1 VSEHDTSTDP
11 LPAEQG
17 QPIPEQ
23 TSWLGRLLRAA
34 LENKLIV
41 GVAVAGLIL
50 GGLITAPFDWDLG
63 PLPREPVPVDAIP
76 DIGDNQQIVF
86 TEWAGHSPRD
96 IDDQVTLPLTTAL
109 LGLKDVRT
117 IRSSSMYGFSSI
129 YVIFEDGAEFY
140 ESRTRLQEKL
150 FSLPPDLLPDGVQPR
165 LGPDATALGQ
175 IYWYTLEG
183 RDPHGDPTG
192 GWDLEELRNVQDY
205 YVKYALMAADG
216 VAEVASV
223 GGYQREFHVELDPEA
238 MRVYDVTIDQV
249 YRAIAQGN
257 LDVSARTIE
266 INRVEYFVRGIGF
279 LENVQQLRDAVVRPT
294 DAGAIL
300 MDQVAVVTL
309 GPARRR
315 GALDKGGAEA
325 VGGVAV
331 ARYGAN
337 PMAVIQSVK
346 KAVQATRDSMPR
358 KALVDL
364 TEVSR
369 AEVRAYAEAQ
379 GFSAFTD
386 GVIDQDAWLSH
397 LSTTPRDRWPDWA
410 TISQLQVV
418 PFYDRTE
425 LIHETLGT
433 LEDAL
438 THQVLITLVVVI
450 LMVMHLRSSLLIG
463 TMLPL
468 AVLVTFIAMK
478 LGGVDA
484 NIVALSGIAIAIGT
498 IVDMGIV
505 LCENILRH
513 LDQADEQTPRL
524 EVIHRAT
531 SEVGGAVL
539 TAVATTVIS
548 FLPVFTMS
556 GEEGRM
562 FRPLAFT
569 KTFVLIASVLIA
581 LLVLPT
587 MAWLV
592 FRRRGAADSASKR
605 SRQIGAWIINIAIVL
620 VVFTVLT
627 ILWLPLGP
635 QRGLARN
642 LLFSGGLIAVLIG
655 FFRAFQWAYPAILGW
670 CLRHKLAFLSIPT
683 VLIVIALAV
692 WLGAATVFS
701 PVRNAL
707 EPVGLDDEFS
717 ETRLWV
723 HGQQQFPGL
732 GREFMPSLDEGSFL
746 WMPTI
751 SVHGSI
757 AEALDTLSYQDRAIQ
772 SIPEVSEVVGKL
784 GRVDSAL
791 DPAPVSMVETVI
803 HYKPE
808 YATLPDGTRVRQ
820 WRDHIHSAD
829 DIWDEIVER
838 ASYPGATSAPKLQP
852 IETRLVMLQTGMT
865 AKLGV
870 KVHGE
875 DLQDLETAAVAIE
888 QELRTVPEVVPGSV
902 NASRVVGK
910 PYLVVDVQDPNSRAR
925 RQVHGVTAAKVLRT
939 LQTAVGG
946 RVASMTIEGRRRYA
960 IRLMYPRGLRDELER
975 IERIH
980 VATPSGA
987 QVPLTE
993 LADVQYRRGP
1003 QRIQSEDTFKV
1014 TYVTFGG
1021 KTGVAEV
1028 DVVKAA
1034 REHLRQAIDRGDL
1047 LLPEGISY
1055 EFAGAYEAELRASRT
1070 LSFILPV
1077 ACAAIFV
1084 ILYLQFRSVGT
1095 TGIIFIGIFVA
1106 FSGGFALLWLY
1117 AQPWAGDF
1125 EVLGRRMRDVFQMSP
1140 VNLSVAVWVG
1150 FLALLG
1156 IATDDGVVM
1165 GTYLEQSFRRR
1176 DPDNVEEI
1184 RSAVVAAGTRRVR
1197 ACLMTTATTILALLP
1212 VLTSTGRGSDI
1223 MVPMAIPSMGGMTIE
1238 VLTMLVVPV
1247 LYCLIRETRLRAGR
1261 KSRQ

>member
-1 VSEHDTSTDP
+1 
-11 LPAEQG
+11 
-17 QPIPEQ
+17 
-23 TSWLGRLLRAA
+23 
-34 LENKLIV
+34 
-41 GVAVAGLIL
+41 
-50 GGLITAPFDWDLG
+50 
-63 PLPREPVPVDAIP
+63 
-76 DIGDNQQIVF
+76 
-86 TEWAGHSPRD
+86 
-96 IDDQVTLPLTTAL
+96 
-109 LGLKDVRT
+109 
-117 IRSSSMYGFSSI
+117 M
-129 YVIFEDGAEFY
+129 
-140 ESRTRLQEKL
+140 
-150 FSLPPDLLPDGVQPR
+150 
-165 LGPDATALGQ
+165 
-175 IYWYTLEG
+175 
-183 RDPHGDPTG
+183 
-192 GWDLEELRNVQDY
+192 
-205 YVKYALMAADG
+205 
-216 VAEVASV
+216 
-223 GGYQREFHVELDPEA
+223 
-238 MRVYDVTIDQV
+238 
-249 YRAIAQGN
+249 
-257 LDVSARTIE
+257 
-266 INRVEYFVRGIGF
+266 
-279 LENVQQLRDAVVRPT
+279 
-294 DAGAIL
+294 
-300 MDQVAVVTL
+300 
-309 GPARRR
+309 
-315 GALDKGGAEA
+315 
-325 VGGVAV
+325 
-331 ARYGAN
+331 
-337 PMAVIQSVK
+337 
-346 KAVQATRDSMPR
+346 
-358 KALVDL
+358 
-364 TEVSR
+364 
-369 AEVRAYAEAQ
+369 
-379 GFSAFTD
+379 
-386 GVIDQDAWLSH
+386 
-397 LSTTPRDRWPDWA
+397 
-410 TISQLQVV
+410 
-418 PFYDRTE
+418 
-425 LIHETLGT
+425 
-433 LEDAL
+433 
-438 THQVLITLVVVI
+438 
-450 LMVMHLRSSLLIG
+450 
-463 TMLPL
+463 
-468 AVLVTFIAMK
+468 
-478 LGGVDA
+478 
-484 NIVALSGIAIAIGT
+484 
-498 IVDMGIV
+498 
-505 LCENILRH
+505 
-513 LDQADEQTPRL
+513 
-524 EVIHRAT
+524 
-531 SEVGGAVL
+531 
-539 TAVATTVIS
+539 
-548 FLPVFTMS
+548 
-556 GEEGRM
+556 
-562 FRPLAFT
+562 
-569 KTFVLIASVLIA
+569 
-581 LLVLPT
+581 
-587 MAWLV
+587 
-592 FRRRGAADSASKR
+592 
-605 SRQIGAWIINIAIVL
+605 
-620 VVFTVLT
+620 LT

-642 LLFSGGLIAVLIG
+642 LLFTGGLIAVLIG
-655 FFRAFQWAYPAILGW
+655 FFRAFQWAYPTILGW

-701 PVRNAL
+701 PVETAL
-707 EPVGLDDEFS
+707 QPVGLDDELRQ
-717 ETRLWV
+717 TNLWV
-723 HGQQQFPGL
+723 HGERQFPGL

-772 SIPEVSEVVGKL
+772 SIPEVSQVVGKI

-820 WRDHIHSAD
+820 WRDHIHSPD

-838 ASYPGATSAPKLQP
+838 ASYPGSTSAPKLQP

-888 QELRTVPEVVPGSV
+888 QELRTVREVVARSV

-925 RQVHGVTAAKVLRT
+925 RQLHGVTAAKVLRT

-960 IRLMYPRGLRDELER
+960 IGLMYPRGLRDEWER
-975 IERIH
+975 LERIH

-1055 EFAGAYEAELRASRT
+1055 EFAGAYQAELRANRT
-1070 LSFILPV
+1070 LSFILPI

-1165 GTYLEQSFRRR
+1165 GTYLEQSFRQR
-1176 DPDNVEEI
+1176 DPDNVAEI
-1184 RSAVVAAGTRRVR
+1184 RAAVVAAGTRRVR

-1261 KSRQ
+1261 KLEQ

>member
-1 VSEHDTSTDP
+1 VSEQRPSRQP
-11 LPAEQG
+11 LPAEEG
-17 QPIPEQ
+17 HTIPEQ
-23 TSWLGRLLRAA
+23 RNWLGRLLRAA

-41 GVAVAGLIL
+41 AVLVVGVIL

-63 PLPREPVPVDAIP
+63 PLPRERVPVDAIP

-86 TEWAGHSPRD
+86 TEWPGHSPQD
-96 IDDQVTLPLTTAL
+96 IDDQITLPLTTAL
-109 LGLKDVRT
+109 LGLKDVQT
-117 IRSSSMYGFSSI
+117 IRSSSMYGFSSV
-129 YVIFEDGAEFY
+129 YVIFDEGAEFY

-150 FSLPPDLLPDGVQPR
+150 FSLPAGLLPDGVQPR

-183 RDPHGDPTG
+183 RDPNGNPTG

-205 YVKYALMAADG
+205 YVKYALQAADG

-223 GGYQREFHVELDPEA
+223 GGYQREFHVELDPDA
-238 MRVYDVTIDQV
+238 MDVYDVTIDQI
-249 YRAIAQGN
+249 YRAIAESS

-279 LENVQQLRDAVVRPT
+279 LRDVEQLRDAVVR
-294 DAGAIL
+294 DAGAASVL
-300 MDQVAVVTL
+300 VEHVAEVTL

-325 VGGVAV
+325 VGGVVV

-337 PMAVIQSVK
+337 PMAVIDSVK
-346 KAVQATRDSMPR
+346 QEVRRAQSAMPR

-364 TEVSR
+364 TRASR
-369 AEVRAYAEAQ
+369 AEVGEYARAN
-379 GFSAFTD
+379 GFDAFRD
-386 GVIDQDAWLSH
+386 GVIHQGAWLEH
-397 LSTTPRDRWPDWA
+397 LSTTPQDRWPAWA
-410 TISQLQVV
+410 TISQLQIV

-425 LIHETLGT
+425 LIDETLGT
-433 LEDAL
+433 LENAL

-463 TMLPL
+463 AMLPL
-468 AVLVTFIAMK
+468 AVLITFIAMK
-478 LGGVDA
+478 LVGVDA

-513 LDQADEQTPRL
+513 LDRSDPERPRL

-556 GEEGRM
+556 GQEGRL

-569 KTFVLIASVLIA
+569 KTFVLIASILIA
-581 LLVLPT
+581 LFVLPT

-592 FRRRGAADSASKR
+592 FRRRSSSEIHTARGKR
-605 SRQIGAWIINIAIVL
+605 IGAWIVNIAIVL

-642 LLFSGGLIAVLIG
+642 LLFTGGLIAVLIA

-670 CLRHKLAFLSIPT
+670 CLRHKAAFLSIPV
-683 VLIVIALAV
+683 VLIIIGLAV
-692 WLGAATVFS
+692 WLGAATVLS
-701 PVRNAL
+701 PVERAL
-707 EPVGLDDEFS
+707 EPVGLDDEFT
-717 ETRLWV
+717 ETNLWV
-723 HGQQQFPGL
+723 RGQQQFPGL

-757 AEALDTLSYQDRAIQ
+757 TEALDTLSYQDRAIQ
-772 SIPEVSEVVGKL
+772 SVPEVSQVVGKI
-784 GRVDSAL
+784 GRVNSAL
-791 DPAPVSMVETVI
+791 DPAPVSMIETVI
-803 HYKPE
+803 HYRPE

-820 WRDHIHSAD
+820 WRDHIRSPD
-829 DIWDEIVER
+829 DIWDEIVEA
-838 ASYPGATSAPKLQP
+838 ASYPGSTSAPKLQP

-870 KVHGE
+870 KVFGD
-875 DLQDLETAAVAIE
+875 DLAAMEQAAVAIE
-888 QELRTVPEVVPGSV
+888 QELRRVPEIRSGTV

-910 PYLVVDVQDPNSRAR
+910 PYLLVDVQDPNSRR
-925 RQVHGVTAAKVLRT
+925 RRELHGVSAATVLRT
-939 LQTAVGG
+939 LQTAIGG

-960 IRLMYPRGLRDELER
+960 IRLMYPRGLRDEWER
-975 IERIH
+975 IERIR
-980 VATPSGA
+980 VATRAGA

-993 LADVQYRRGP
+993 LAEVEYRRGP
-1003 QRIQSEDTFKV
+1003 QMIRSEDTFKV

-1021 KTGVAEV
+1021 VDGAAEV
-1028 DVVKAA
+1028 DVVNAA
-1034 REHLRQAIDRGDL
+1034 REHLEAAIAEGRIV
-1047 LLPEGISY
+1047 LPEGISY

-1077 ACAAIFV
+1077 ACAAIFL
-1084 ILYLQFRSVGT
+1084 ILYLQFRSVAA

-1125 EVLGRRMRDVFQMSP
+1125 EILGRRIREVFQMSP

-1176 DPDNVEEI
+1176 EPEDVEGI

-1247 LYCLIRETRLRAGR
+1247 LYCLIREIRLKARR
-1261 KSRQ
+1261 KLES